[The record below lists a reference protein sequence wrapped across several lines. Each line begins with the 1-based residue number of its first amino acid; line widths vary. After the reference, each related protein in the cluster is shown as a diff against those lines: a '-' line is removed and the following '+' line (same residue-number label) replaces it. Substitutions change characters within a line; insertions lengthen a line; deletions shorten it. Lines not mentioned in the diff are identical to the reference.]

1 MAVLEGRGR
10 NQPQQ
15 IREQSG
21 GKRSIHRRSQSDDRC
36 LQWAEPQSL
45 WLWWIRGAVKASTE
59 EKGQFTVRIR
69 TLLVPPLVQP
79 RLPLLPDGVCT
90 STLKVPGAETMEEGI
105 ETVS

>member
-1 MAVLEGRGR
+1 MGIAVQLAKQSVAVFFGDAYSGRSHRACGF
-10 NQPQQ
+10 
-15 IREQSG
+15 G
-21 GKRSIHRRSQSDDRC
+21 GYVGQR
-36 LQWAEPQSL
+36 A
-45 WLWWIRGAVKASTE
+45 AVKASTD